1 MCQLIID
8 NLPELIYWKNKNLVF
23 QGCNLAFAK
32 AVGLTYSEEI
42 IGKTDDELPLKN
54 QTLNLSGNWV
64 QSHSFTN
71 DRHIIES
78 NTNFE
83 QTSVSALASGKNIWL
98 DIRKKPLINE
108 NGEVTGMLCR
118 IEDITRRKLEEAEL
132 IESHQRHLALC

>member
-1 MCQLIID
+1 M
-8 NLPELIYWKNKNLVF
+8 
-23 QGCNLAFAK
+23 
-32 AVGLTYSEEI
+32 
-42 IGKTDDELPLKN
+42 
-54 QTLNLSGNWV
+54 NLSGNWV